1 MSDKFP
7 TEEDIPLVNNLVN
20 LLKVPKGSI
29 TVKANDRPAFSLEF
43 KGDNVLL
50 DIIDASFFNFGDES
64 DDVGFFSK
72 LKTAKKLA
80 QVLTDNRLTL
90 SILRKGKE
98 ALSLGYETHPT
109 LSRLIT
115 GSDDI
120 QIDSVKEV
128 AKLKH
133 DVNKDEKYEVIL
145 TKATPTN

>member
-7 TEEDIPLVNNLVN
+7 TEQDIPLVNNLVN
-20 LLKVPKGSI
+20 LLKVPKGSV
-29 TVKANDRPAFSLEF
+29 TVKTDDRPAFSLEF
-43 KGDNVLL
+43 KGDKVLL
-50 DIIDASFFNFGDES
+50 DIIDASFFNFGEEG
-64 DDVGFFSK
+64 DDLGLFSK

-80 QVLTDNRLTL
+80 QVLTDNNLTL

-98 ALSLGYETHPT
+98 ALSLGYEAHPT

-128 AKLKH
+128 TKLKH
-133 DVNKDEKYEVIL
+133 GVDKDEK
-145 TKATPTN
+145 

>member
-1 MSDKFP
+1 MSDKFL
-7 TEEDIPLVNNLVN
+7 TEENNPLVNNLIN

-29 TVKANDRPAFSLEF
+29 TIKTNGTPAFSLEF
-43 KGDNVLL
+43 KGDKVFL
-50 DIIDASFFNFGDES
+50 DIFDASFFNFGDES
-64 DDVGFFSK
+64 DDIGFFSK

-80 QVLTDNRLTL
+80 QALTNNRLTL

-120 QIDSVKEV
+120 QIESVKEI

-133 DVNKDEKYEVIL
+133 DVDKEEK
-145 TKATPTN
+145 K

>member
-1 MSDKFP
+1 MSDKFL
-7 TEEDIPLVNNLVN
+7 TEEDPLINNLIK

-29 TVKANDRPAFSLEF
+29 SVKTNDMPTFSLEF
-43 KGDNVLL
+43 QGNKVLL
-50 DIIDASFFNFGDES
+50 DITDASFFNFGEEG
-64 DDVGFFSK
+64 DDIGLFSK
-72 LKTAKKLA
+72 LKTAKELA
-80 QVLTDNRLTL
+80 QVLTDNNLTL

-115 GSDDI
+115 RSDDI

-133 DVNKDEKYEVIL
+133 DVGKDEK
-145 TKATPTN
+145 

>member
-1 MSDKFP
+1 MSDKFL
-7 TEEDIPLVNNLVN
+7 TEKDPIINKLIN

-29 TVKANDRPAFSLEF
+29 SIKANDTTAFSLEF
-43 KGDNVLL
+43 QHDKVLL
-50 DIIDASFFNFGDES
+50 DVTDASFFNFGEEN
-64 DDVGFFSK
+64 DDIGFFSK
-72 LKTAKKLA
+72 LNTAKELA
-80 QVLTDNRLTL
+80 QVLTDNHLTL

-115 GSDDI
+115 RSDDI

-133 DVNKDEKYEVIL
+133 DVDKDEK
-145 TKATPTN
+145 

>member
-7 TEEDIPLVNNLVN
+7 TQEDIPLVNNLVN

-29 TVKANDRPAFSLEF
+29 TVKTNDTPAFSLEF
-43 KGDNVLL
+43 KGDKLLL
-50 DIIDASFFNFGDES
+50 DIVDATFFNFGDES
-64 DDVGFFSK
+64 DDIGFFSK

-80 QVLTDNRLTL
+80 QILTDNHLTL

-98 ALSLGYETHPT
+98 ALSLGYETHPI
-109 LSRLIT
+109 LSRFIT

-120 QIDSVKEV
+120 QIESVKEI

-133 DVNKDEKYEVIL
+133 DVDKNEK
-145 TKATPTN
+145 

>member
-1 MSDKFP
+1 MSDKFL
-7 TEEDIPLVNNLVN
+7 TEKDPIINKLIN

-29 TVKANDRPAFSLEF
+29 SIKANGTTAFSLEF
-43 KGDNVLL
+43 QHDKVLL
-50 DIIDASFFNFGDES
+50 DVTDASFFNFGEEN
-64 DDVGFFSK
+64 DDIGFFSK
-72 LKTAKKLA
+72 LKTAKELA
-80 QVLTDNRLTL
+80 QVLTDNHLTL

-115 GSDDI
+115 RSDDI

-133 DVNKDEKYEVIL
+133 DVDKDEK
-145 TKATPTN
+145 

>member
-1 MSDKFP
+1 MSDKFL
-7 TEEDIPLVNNLVN
+7 TEENILLVNNLAN

-29 TVKANDRPAFSLEF
+29 TVKTNDTPAFSLKF
-43 KGDNVLL
+43 KGDKVLL
-50 DIIDASFFNFGDES
+50 DIVDASFFNFGDES
-64 DDVGFFSK
+64 DDIGFFSK

-98 ALSLGYETHPT
+98 ALSLGYETHPK

-128 AKLKH
+128 AKLKREV
-133 DVNKDEKYEVIL
+133 DKDEK
-145 TKATPTN
+145 